1 MFRCSCSR
9 EKAARAVLSL
19 GRAEAERIA
28 GEDGGIAVHCHEC
41 NTDHRFSEEDIRR
54 LFGGEET

>member
-1 MFRCSCSR
+1 M
-9 EKAARAVLSL
+9 LSL